1 MMIVEL
7 GIGVTTDGTIGDVAD
22 HAVQIPETATAKEI
36 ETMGEIEIIIDGET
50 AL

>member
-1 MMIVEL
+1 MTGFIL
-7 GIGVTTDGTIGDVAD
+7 TILSMNS
-22 HAVQIPETATAKEI
+22 PETATAKEI